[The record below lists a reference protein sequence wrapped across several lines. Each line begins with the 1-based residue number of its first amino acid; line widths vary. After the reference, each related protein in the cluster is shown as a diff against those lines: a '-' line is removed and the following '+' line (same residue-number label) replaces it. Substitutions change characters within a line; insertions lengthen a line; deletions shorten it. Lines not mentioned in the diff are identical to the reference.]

1 MKNHPHDNIYSIL
14 GKLEALN
21 PKEAPKSEAPTLKEY
36 AEIPA
41 KGSILT
47 GVKTTEQVLAEKYMG
62 FKKLEKSIAA
72 KGDVKDAGAVA
83 AAIGREKYGKKAFQ
97 KAAAAGKKMGET
109 LDGGMGGMGVVGE
122 KAVSQAQQKF
132 MGMAHAMQKGEKIKG
147 ASAELKKVAK
157 SMKPSDTHDF
167 ASTKHKGLPQHV
179 SEKYDPVKAVK
190 QCARDYME
198 MNGYTSVDQLE
209 AEDIESIGGDCQMNY
224 RDVCEILG
232 CELPNSL
239 GPVKSYGSDEHG
251 NVVDFE
257 ESSCNECGMYES
269 KCSCEHTNEDMS
281 RAAKGC
287 EKYGKKGMQAL
298 AKAGRDGASEKEL
311 DTIRDKHDQ
320 YNEGEVSKTKHG
332 IKHTKTDF
340 PGYPS
345 DDIEK
350 DDEEDN
356 KPKKG
361 RPRKAVTKNPR
372 RDPKNKGNVGRP
384 KKEKSDSDRHQ
395 GGLSKSHDPFG
406 RVKHDS
412 KKTDSDSGKKYS
424 MGKMVAESV
433 NFKRMMEE
441 QHMTLEEMLECM
453 STDMQQ
459 FKETGVCSDRLRDMM
474 EVYAHSKR
482 QMEENVLPFP
492 GQQATAQ
499 QPSKSPWEHVKGGN
513 PANPHPVGSSLPA
526 SQIPGK
532 AALLKVRGRNYY
544 EEDAMEAEL
553 NELAKLAGLSMADEG
568 NAFTGKLKNTAKGD
582 KFELDGKEYTDTSS
596 LDEAPNEGNEF
607 SGELAKARAQHNCDP
622 CECDDEKDTKKD
634 SVKEAQELLAMLRVA
649 GLDTGKI
656 EEALAKDEK
665 TYGDPEVDDNTTDQ
679 DPVNGPEEEYMSMKA
694 STLNPGEGDSGE
706 KNNYDGTGDNKMK
719 QQPDRPAK
727 PVKTMETT
735 LKLEAKLAAE
745 YESIKKSN

>member
-1 MKNHPHDNIYSIL
+1 MSKNHPHDNIYSIL

-147 ASAELKKVAK
+147 ASPELKKVAK
-157 SMKPSDTHDF
+157 TMKPGDTHDF
-167 ASTKHKGLPQHV
+167 AATKHKGLPQHV
-179 SEKYDPVKAVK
+179 
-190 QCARDYME
+190 
-198 MNGYTSVDQLE
+198 
-209 AEDIESIGGDCQMNY
+209 AEDT
-224 RDVCEILG
+224 
-232 CELPNSL
+232 
-239 GPVKSYGSDEHG
+239 
-251 NVVDFE
+251 
-257 ESSCNECGMYES
+257 CNECGMYES
-269 KCSCEHTNEDMS
+269 ACSCNHTNEDMS
-281 RAAKGC
+281 RAAKGH

-532 AALLKVRGRNYY
+532 AALLKGRGRNYY

-607 SGELAKARAQHNCDP
+607 SGELAKARAQHKDSFEVDGKEYQVKEAKEDHCSKCDCDP

>member
-1 MKNHPHDNIYSIL
+1 MSKNHPHDNIYSIL
-14 GKLEALN
+14 GKLEALT

-147 ASAELKKVAK
+147 ASPELKKVAK
-157 SMKPSDTHDF
+157 TMKPKDTHDF
-167 ASTKHKGLPQHV
+167 AATKHKGLPQHV

-198 MNGYTSVDQLE
+198 MNGIRSVHDLE

-224 RDVCEILG
+224 QDVCEILG
-232 CELPNSL
+232 CNLPDSL
-239 GPVKSYGSDEHG
+239 GPVNSFGPDEHG
-251 NVVDFE
+251 NIVDFE
-257 ESSCNECGMYES
+257 ESSCNECGMFES
-269 KCSCEHTNEDMS
+269 ECSCDHT
-281 RAAKGC
+281 
-287 EKYGKKGMQAL
+287 
-298 AKAGRDGASEKEL
+298 
-311 DTIRDKHDQ
+311 
-320 YNEGEVSKTKHG
+320 NEGEVSKTKHG

-532 AALLKVRGRNYY
+532 TALLKGRGRNYY

-568 NAFTGKLKNTAKGD
+568 NAFTGKLKDTPKGE
-582 KFELDGKEYTDTSS
+582 KFDLDGKEYTDTST
-596 LDEAPNEGNEF
+596 LDEEPNEGNEF
-607 SGELAKARAQHNCDP
+607 SGELAKARAQHKDSFEVDGKEYQVKEAKEDHCSKCDCDP

-665 TYGDPEVDDNTTDQ
+665 TYGDPEVDDNTSDQ
-679 DPVNGPEEEYMSMKA
+679 DPVNGTKEEYMSMKA
-694 STLNPGEGDSGE
+694 STLNPGEADSGE
-706 KNNYDGTGDNKMK
+706 KNNYDGAGDNKMK
-719 QQPDRPAK
+719 QQPNRPAK